1 MRRNVLALLCIEQFR
16 AMPIARV
23 YVPRSTAA
31 GRVHRGWRA
40 RTRARVRDVPDPT
53 AARGDRRALVR
64 GGVLADDLLLGDVG
78 ARGGGRRPARG
89 GAQVACAAAAGG
101 EDGGWGAGG
110 VGLAPA
116 GGGEVVWARVGAGVA
131 REGRL
136 ADVAE
141 AAATGGLHCM
151 VSGRLLESGEKHTK
165 ASRPREV
172 ERSSDMMM
180 DKDK

>member
-1 MRRNVLALLCIEQFR
+1 M
-16 AMPIARV
+16 
-23 YVPRSTAA
+23 
-31 GRVHRGWRA
+31 
-40 RTRARVRDVPDPT
+40 
-53 AARGDRRALVR
+53 R
-64 GGVLADDLLLGDVG
+64 GGVLADDLLLSCVA
-78 ARGGGRRPARG
+78 ARGGRGPARG
-89 GAQVACAAAAGG
+89 RAQVACAAAAGG

-131 REGRL
+131 RERRL

-141 AAATGGLHCM
+141 AATTGGLHCM
-151 VSGRLLESGEKHTK
+151 VSGRLLESGEGHTK